1 MIESA
6 PLPPEALATRC
17 DPGQFDFADTR
28 SLPESERGFGQGRAI
43 EALRLALEVPG
54 RGYNLFVLGPP
65 GSSRHALVRR
75 LLQEHARQRP
85 PPPDW
90 CYIDN
95 FEAPNRPRALQ
106 LPAGEGARL
115 KAAMQGFTDELGQA
129 IASALDS
136 DEYRSRVEA
145 IQKDLKQREERALQ
159 ALGSDAAAQG
169 IVLLRTPAGFGFAPV
184 KDGEPLASEAFDALP
199 DDEKRRLAGLIEAL
213 GERLQQLLHEL
224 PRLRREMQTRVR
236 EATREAMAL
245 AAGHL
250 IDELREQFAALPAVL
265 AFLEQVRRDVVEA
278 GSQLRETARESE
290 REGDDDEVGAFS
302 GSVTLRR
309 YLVNLLVEQRADGH
323 APVVFADNPTY
334 PNLVGR
340 VDHLARLGTLLTN
353 FTLIQP
359 GALHRANGGYLL
371 LDAAKVLMQPYAWEA
386 LKRSLRTGQVVIES
400 LPQLMGWINTVPLE
414 PEPIPIE
421 LKVVLFG
428 EREHYYLLQALDPEF
443 DELFEIAADF
453 DDHVARTAAQTQD
466 LARTLGAMARAQDL
480 RPLDR
485 DAVARIVEHA
495 ARLAEDAG
503 KLTTRLR
510 WLDDLLHEA
519 HALAGRGGREVIGRD
534 DVVQALAARQR
545 RADRL
550 RDHVQDAVLRD
561 TLLID
566 TSGEQIGQ
574 LNGLAVADL
583 GEFRFAHPVRITAT
597 VRLGD
602 GHVVDI
608 ERESELGGPIHSKG
622 VLILASFLGARYAQ
636 GQPLSLAA
644 SLVFEQSYGTVE
656 GDSASLAELCA
667 LLSALAELPL
677 QQSLAVTGSINQHGR
692 VQAVGAINE
701 KIEGFFDICRAR
713 GLTGTQGVLVPRAN
727 VQHLMLRDDV
737 VAAARDGRFHVWPV
751 DDVDQAMALLSG
763 LDAGRPDA
771 RGRLP
776 EGSVNQRVAARL
788 ARYSELRRAF
798 EMGLPR
804 PLPHGLRRGARTPR
818 EQARSRRR
826 G

>member
-1 MIESA
+1 
-6 PLPPEALATRC
+6 
-17 DPGQFDFADTR
+17 
-28 SLPESERGFGQGRAI
+28 
-43 EALRLALEVPG
+43 
-54 RGYNLFVLGPP
+54 
-65 GSSRHALVRR
+65 
-75 LLQEHARQRP
+75 
-85 PPPDW
+85 
-90 CYIDN
+90 
-95 FEAPNRPRALQ
+95 
-106 LPAGEGARL
+106 
-115 KAAMQGFTDELGQA
+115 
-129 IASALDS
+129 
-136 DEYRSRVEA
+136 
-145 IQKDLKQREERALQ
+145 
-159 ALGSDAAAQG
+159 
-169 IVLLRTPAGFGFAPV
+169 
-184 KDGEPLASEAFDALP
+184 
-199 DDEKRRLAGLIEAL
+199 
-213 GERLQQLLHEL
+213 
-224 PRLRREMQTRVR
+224 
-236 EATREAMAL
+236 
-245 AAGHL
+245 
-250 IDELREQFAALPAVL
+250 
-265 AFLEQVRRDVVEA
+265 
-278 GSQLRETARESE
+278 
-290 REGDDDEVGAFS
+290 
-302 GSVTLRR
+302 
-309 YLVNLLVEQRADGH
+309 
-323 APVVFADNPTY
+323 
-334 PNLVGR
+334 

-371 LDAAKVLMQPYAWEA
+371 LDAAKVLVQPYAWEA
-386 LKRSLRTGQVVIES
+386 LKRMLRTGQVVIES

-453 DDHVARTAAQTQD
+453 DDHVARTPAQTQE
-466 LARTLGAMARAQDL
+466 LARVLGAMARAQDL

-485 DAVARIVEHA
+485 GAVARVVEHA
-495 ARLAEDAG
+495 ARLAEDSG

-519 HALAGRGGREVIGRD
+519 HALAGRAGRELIGRD

-550 RDHVQDAVLRD
+550 RDHVKDAVLRD

-574 LNGLAVADL
+574 VNGLAVADL

-636 GQPLSLAA
+636 GMPLSLAA
-644 SLVFEQSYGTVE
+644 SLVFEQSYDTVE

-667 LLSALAELPL
+667 LLSALAELPIR
-677 QQSLAVTGSINQHGR
+677 QSLAVTGSINQLGR
-692 VQAVGAINE
+692 VQAVGAVNE
-701 KIEGFFDICRAR
+701 KIEGFFDICHAR
-713 GLTGTQGVLVPRAN
+713 GLTGTQGVLVPRGN
-727 VQHLMLRDDV
+727 VQHLMLREDV
-737 VAAARDGRFHVWPV
+737 VEAARGGRFHVYPI
-751 DDVDQAMALLSG
+751 DDVDQAMSLLSG

-776 EGSVNQRVAARL
+776 EGSVNHRVAARL

-798 EMGLPR
+798 EMGLAR
-804 PLPHGLRRGARTPR
+804 PLPHGLRRSARTQR

-826 G
+826 P